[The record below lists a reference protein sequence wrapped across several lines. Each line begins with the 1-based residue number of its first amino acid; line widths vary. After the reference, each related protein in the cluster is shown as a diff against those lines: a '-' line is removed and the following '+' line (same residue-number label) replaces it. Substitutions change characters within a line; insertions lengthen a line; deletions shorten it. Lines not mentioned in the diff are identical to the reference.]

1 MSMQKM
7 MKEMQKMQSKMTQIQ
22 EELAETE
29 VEGSAG
35 GGVVKATMTGS
46 NRLVSVEIDPEVVD
60 PDDVDML
67 GDLVVAAINDAM
79 AKVQAVSEEKM
90 GAVTKGMKLP
100 GGFF

>member
-7 MKEMQKMQSKMTQIQ
+7 MKEMQKMQSKMTKIQ
-22 EELAETE
+22 EELAATE
-29 VEGSAG
+29 VVGTAG
-35 GGVVKATMTGS
+35 GGVVKATVDGT
-46 NRLVSVEIDPEVVD
+46 NRLLSVDLDPEVVD

-67 GDLVVAAINDAM
+67 GDLVVAAVNDAM
-79 AKVQAVSEEKM
+79 AKVQALSEEKM